1 MMHLWRF
8 VGLVLWGFGFWSMAQ
23 AQPSKQEADRV
34 QTQVQEFL
42 AQQADL
48 QGRTLRFEWP
58 RRRVKLPACSQDL
71 SLRLADPQK
80 TVGWVKVVARCPAAP
95 GTWERVLQ
103 VRVNWSQKYLAAA
116 RNLMPGEHLS
126 VDDLVWAEADSAR
139 LGEGVAQDLDAVL
152 GQELRRPL
160 VKGSPLKLN
169 TLRPL
174 TVIQK
179 GSQIVLIM
187 RGQGFEI
194 ETQGQALDNAPV
206 GGALR
211 VQIKEGTILSAKAI
225 ADGLAEAK

>member
-1 MMHLWRF
+1 MIHLWRL
-8 VGLVLWGFGFWSMAQ
+8 VGLVLWGLGFWPLVQ
-23 AQPSKQEADRV
+23 AQPPRQEIDRV
-34 QTQVQEFL
+34 QARVQEFL

-48 QGRTLRFEWP
+48 QGRALRLEWP
-58 RRRVKLPACSQDL
+58 SRRVELPACSQSL
-71 SLRLADPQK
+71 SLRMADHQK
-80 TVGWVKVVARCPAAP
+80 PVGWVGVVARCPAAS
-95 GTWERVLQ
+95 GAWERVLQ
-103 VRVNWSQKYLAAA
+103 VRVHWSQKYLAAA
-116 RNLMPGEHLS
+116 RNMMPGERLS
-126 VDDLVWAEADSAR
+126 ADDLVWAEADSAR

-194 ETQGQALDNAPV
+194 ETQGQALDDAPA
-206 GGALR
+206 GGVLR
-211 VQIKEGTILSAKAI
+211 VQIKEGTILPAKAV
-225 ADGLAEAK
+225 ADGIAEAK

>member
-1 MMHLWRF
+1 MMHLWRW
-8 VGLVLWGFGFWSMAQ
+8 VGLMLWGLGFWPMVQ
-23 AQPSKQEADRV
+23 AQPSRQETDRV
-34 QTQVQEFL
+34 QAQVQEFL

-48 QGRTLRFEWP
+48 QGRALKFEWP
-58 RRRVKLPACSQDL
+58 SRRVKLPACSQSL
-71 SLRLADPQK
+71 SFRLADRQHP
-80 TVGWVKVVARCPAAP
+80 VGWVGVVARCPAAP
-95 GTWERVLQ
+95 DAWERVLQ

-116 RNLMPGEHLS
+116 RNLMPGERLS
-126 VDDLVWAEADSAR
+126 ADDLVWAEADSAR
-139 LGEGVAQDLDAVL
+139 LGEGVAQDLNAVL
-152 GQELRRPL
+152 GQEMRRPL

-194 ETQGQALDNAPV
+194 ETQGQALDDAPA
-206 GGALR
+206 GGVLR